1 MVIWCLAR
9 GFNHLISM
17 SFVRDQ
23 SFNQIFNVSLSL
35 SLDQNVESEIKCPF
49 SIEHCFKGLIVLN
62 FVLCFAK
69 VLVSALGC

>member
-1 MVIWCLAR
+1 
-9 GFNHLISM
+9 M